1 MNVLPRLIENYNAND
16 ILKPDETGL
25 FFKCLPNKTLTFKNE
40 QCFEGKQSKEKITVM
55 VGSNMTGSEKLK
67 LLVIGKAKNPR
78 CFKGVKS
85 LDVDYEFNKKAWK
98 TSEIF
103 TKWILK
109 LDKKIGKQDRKVLLF
124 VDNCTAHP
132 RDVKDKLKNIQ
143 LAYFSPNM
151 TSLLQ
156 PMDQGIIYNMKQHY
170 RKRNLTNILAQ
181 LDGGTSVFT
190 IDLLHAIRNLSS
202 VWDVYVKPE
211 TIPNCFRKAEFSKDA
226 MQNPSEQW
234 DEEDL
239 SIADLVALQSS
250 FKKVT
255 NIEASF
261 EDYVNVD
268 IDVPISENP
277 SEEDILSSVLE
288 SRGVPA
294 VPDIDEVDLD
304 TEEEM
309 ADTDEALPTLGQV
322 SSSINCIRTFVEMKS
337 DVPINVFNC
346 LNDLEAF
353 VENEK
358 WKNVIQTK
366 LRY

>member
-1 MNVLPRLIENYNAND
+1 
-16 ILKPDETGL
+16 
-25 FFKCLPNKTLTFKNE
+25 
-40 QCFEGKQSKEKITVM
+40 M
-55 VGSNMTGSEKLK
+55 VGSNMTGSEKLQ
-67 LLVIGKAKNPR
+67 LLIIGKAKNTR

-85 LDVDYEFNKKAWK
+85 LDVDYEFNKKAWS
-98 TSEIF
+98 SEIY

-109 LDKKIGKQDRKVLLF
+109 QYKKFGKQDRKVLLF
-124 VDNCTAHP
+124 VDNYTAHP
-132 RDVKDKLKNIQ
+132 RDVKNKLKNIQ
-143 LAYFSPNM
+143 LAYFPPNM

-170 RKRNLTNILAQ
+170 RKRILTNILAQ
-181 LDGGTSVFT
+181 LDEGTSVFT
-190 IDLLHAIRNLSS
+190 IDLLHAIRNLST

-211 TIPNCFRKAEFSKDA
+211 TIANCFRKAGFSKDA
-226 MQNPSEQW
+226 MHNPSEQW

-239 SIADLVALQSS
+239 SIADLAALQSS

-261 EDYVNVD
+261 EDYANVD
-268 IDVPISENP
+268 IDVPTTENP

-304 TEEEM
+304 TEKEM

-322 SSSINCIRTFVEMKS
+322 SSSIK
-337 DVPINVFNC
+337 VPINVFNC

-366 LRY
+366 LTDYFK

>member
-1 MNVLPRLIENYNAND
+1 
-16 ILKPDETGL
+16 
-25 FFKCLPNKTLTFKNE
+25 
-40 QCFEGKQSKEKITVM
+40 
-55 VGSNMTGSEKLK
+55 
-67 LLVIGKAKNPR
+67 
-78 CFKGVKS
+78 
-85 LDVDYEFNKKAWK
+85 
-98 TSEIF
+98 
-103 TKWILK
+103 
-109 LDKKIGKQDRKVLLF
+109 
-124 VDNCTAHP
+124 
-132 RDVKDKLKNIQ
+132 
-143 LAYFSPNM
+143 M

-170 RKRNLTNILAQ
+170 RKRILTNILAQ

-190 IDLLHAIRNLSS
+190 IDLLHAIRNLST

-211 TIPNCFRKAEFSKDA
+211 TIANCFRKAGFSKDA

-239 SIADLVALQSS
+239 SMADLAALQSS

-268 IDVPISENP
+268 IDVSTSENP
-277 SEEDILSSVLE
+277 SEEDILSSVLG

-294 VPDIDEVDLD
+294 VPDIDEVDFD

-358 WKNVIQTK
+358 WKN
-366 LRY
+366 